1 MSKPPIGI
9 RENQIYEDEGKGWNT
24 MEQRG
29 ETKLEKFTFANA
41 LDMAGAWIFKYT
53 RLGCLF
59 LIGIFLVVMQLTG
72 LLGPED
78 TSWTDIL
85 WIFPVVVGT
94 ILIVTLV
101 FYVKYRFKVVIES
114 EIEAKEY
121 GERLVTG
128 RRWHGSSVKGVILEM
143 RWIKKK

>member
-1 MSKPPIGI
+1 
-9 RENQIYEDEGKGWNT
+9 
-24 MEQRG
+24 
-29 ETKLEKFTFANA
+29 
-41 LDMAGAWIFKYT
+41 MAGDWIFKYT
-53 RLGCLF
+53 RLGWLF

-94 ILIVTLV
+94 ILIVALV

-114 EIEAKEY
+114 EVEAKEY
-121 GERLVTG
+121 GERVVIG
-128 RRWHGSSVKGVILEM
+128 KRWNSSGVKGMILEM
-143 RWIKKK
+143 RWVKKKQRHKEVIR